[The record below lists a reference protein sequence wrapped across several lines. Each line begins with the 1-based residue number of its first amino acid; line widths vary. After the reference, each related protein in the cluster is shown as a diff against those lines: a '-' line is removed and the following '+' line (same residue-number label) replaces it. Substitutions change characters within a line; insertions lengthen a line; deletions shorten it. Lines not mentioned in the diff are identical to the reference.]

1 LEGGEWLLAANCC
14 RQPIR
19 SLWLAFRSIFSTF
32 FLAAIAGVSPVHA
45 SESANWIPLEEQTEI
60 RQRQYPEK
68 YPAPLFLPDLQT
80 LPPSDLR
87 LEEAAGKK
95 FVRFANTIW
104 NRGPGLLELRGAYNR
119 EAGTISVTQN
129 IYRED
134 GELQE
139 RQAGEFEF
147 HATHGHWHWEAFSLY
162 QVWSVKPDGGLDQPV
177 TISDKVGYCL
187 RDIAP
192 HDDFFASEMV
202 NQEQNQSPRPGYTSC
217 YWARQGLSVGWQD
230 TYRAHVSGQRVDIT
244 HLPDGVYA
252 LKSSVDPEGIIREGE
267 NSNNSAVVYFSIGGD
282 QIDVLGDSLIPF
294 LLKQEYE

>member
-1 LEGGEWLLAANCC
+1 MAANRC
-14 RQPIR
+14 RQPIK
-19 SLWLAFRSIFSTF
+19 SLWLAFRGIFITF
-32 FLAAIAGVSPVHA
+32 LLATVAGVSPVHA
-45 SESANWIPLEEQTEI
+45 SEAPDWIPLEEQTEI
-60 RQRQYPEK
+60 RRRQYPEK
-68 YPAPLFLPDLQT
+68 YPAPLLLPDLQT

-87 LEEAAGKK
+87 LEEDAGKK

-129 IYRED
+129 IYREG

-147 HATHGHWHWEAFSLY
+147 HAVHGHWHWEAFSLY
-162 QVWSVKPDGGLDQPV
+162 QVWSVKPDGGLEQPV
-177 TISDKVGYCL
+177 TASDKVGYCL

-192 HDDFFASEMV
+192 HNVFLASEIV
-202 NQEQNQSPRPGYTSC
+202 NQEQNQSTRPGYTSC

-252 LKSSVDPEGIIREGE
+252 LKSTVDPEDIIREGE